1 MGRIFITPLAK
12 KLASLNSIDVEDIT
26 GTGPRGRIT
35 KIDIEKHLKLPFSN
49 RDVEQKNNSGQVY
62 SIDHEVINV
71 PKIRKII
78 AEKLT
83 LSKSS
88 IPHFYLRRKARVDEL
103 INFRNKTNDLLEK
116 NNKISIND
124 FFIKACACALIDF
137 PDCNMIWQ
145 EQHMLKFNEVA
156 MGVAISTETGL
167 YTPTLRNIDKK
178 SLSQISLE
186 MKELIEKAKK
196 KQLRNSD
203 FIDCA
208 HAISNLGMFSIE
220 NFDAI
225 INPPNSS
232 ILAVGAVKD
241 EVISENGSFLSCKQ
255 VYLTLSVDHRTIDGE
270 LGAKFLD
277 RIVFYLQ
284 NPTVLMIK

>member
-12 KLASLNSIDVEDIT
+12 KLAFLNSINIKDII

-35 KIDIEKHLKLPFSN
+35 KVDVEKHLNSSSSTT
-49 RDVEQKNNSGQVY
+49 DTEQKNNAGQVKGL
-62 SIDHEVINV
+62 DHEVINIS
-71 PKIRKII
+71 KIRQII

-88 IPHFYLRRKARVDEL
+88 IPHFYLRRRARVDEL
-103 INFRNKTNDLLEK
+103 ISFRNKTNDLLEK
-116 NNKISIND
+116 NDKISIND

-137 PDCNMIWQ
+137 PNCNMIWQ

-156 MGVAISTETGL
+156 IGVAISTETGL

-178 SLSQISLE
+178 SLSQISSE
-186 MKELIEKAKK
+186 MKEIIEKAKK

-241 EVISENGSFLSCKQ
+241 EVISKDGSFLSCKQ

-277 RIVFYLQ
+277 RIVFYLE